1 MSGAAMRPYNL
12 GMRLLFTAT
21 HGTGHVVPVLPFAHA
36 CRAAGHDVVLAGPPA
51 VAPIAAREGI
61 AYRPL
66 PWPEEGRLAA
76 ARAKVASLSGPAQV
90 QAAAADLYVGA
101 YAHAALP
108 GTLAL
113 AEELQ
118 PDAILFETAELSALV
133 AADALGV
140 PALRIGVTLATP
152 YESWWLSMAA
162 DALDAVRA
170 EAGLAPDPGAR
181 RAQALPLLTQV
192 PRSLEAGRGE
202 APALTLRFR
211 DTRAAAAARAP
222 IPEPPGDAPLV
233 PISFG
238 TMLPTDGHFPG
249 IYRYAIASVAQL
261 PVRALVTVGRHA
273 DPAELGPLPRNVRV
287 ERWVP
292 IAPTLSRA
300 AAFVTHGGAGTT
312 LAALAAGVPMAL
324 LPIAADQPLN
334 ARIVEDAGAGRSL
347 GGGPADAPWLGG
359 VVAELLED
367 GRYRAAAGAVAG
379 EIAALPPIDDVAVA
393 CIEESASRAAPWAG
407 RDAAAA

>member
-1 MSGAAMRPYNL
+1 MSGWAGHPYNL
-12 GMRLLFTAT
+12 GMRLLFTST
-21 HGTGHVVPVLPFAHA
+21 HGTGHVVPVLPFLHA
-36 CRAAGHDVVLAGPPA
+36 CRAAGHEVVLAGAPP
-51 VAPIAAREGI
+51 VAEIAQREGI

-76 ARAKVASLSGPAQV
+76 ARAKVAGLDGLPRIE
-90 QAAAADLYVGA
+90 AAVADLFVGA

-118 PDAILFETAELSALV
+118 PDAILFETGELSALM

-140 PALRIGVTLATP
+140 PALRIGVTLAPP
-152 YESWWLSMAA
+152 YESWWLGMAA
-162 DALDAVRA
+162 DALDGVRA
-170 EAGLAPDPGAR
+170 EAGLPIDPGAE
-181 RAQALPLLTQV
+181 RARALPLLTQS
-192 PRSLEAGRGE
+192 PRSLDAGQGE
-202 APALTLRFR
+202 APSLTLRFR
-211 DTRAAAAARAP
+211 DTRAAAGARAP
-222 IPEPPGDAPLV
+222 IPEPPGDGPLV

-238 TMLPTDGHFPG
+238 TMIPTDGHYPG
-249 IYRYAIASVAQL
+249 VYRDAIASVAEL

-273 DPAELGPLPRNVRV
+273 DPAELGPLPVNVRV

-292 IAPTLSRA
+292 IASTLSRA

-324 LPIAADQPLN
+324 LPISADQPLN
-334 ARIVEDAGAGRSL
+334 ARIVEHLGAGRCL
-347 GGGPADAPWLGG
+347 GGGPADALWLGEL
-359 VVAELLED
+359 VAELLHD
-367 GRYRAAAGAVAG
+367 GRYRRAAGRIAG

-393 CIEESASRAAPWAG
+393 VIEESASRAAPWAG
-407 RDAAAA
+407 RDAEAA